1 MLLYRYAIKNTITG
15 AILRKSMLEPL
26 TFYTRGDAAQY
37 IRAHRLNPDC
47 YAIIKTWEV
56 TDD

>member
-1 MLLYRYAIKNTITG
+1 
-15 AILRKSMLEPL
+15 MLEPL